1 MITKLVISDL
11 KRMKETGEKIA
22 CLTSYD
28 ASFARLQDEAGIDVL
43 LVGDSLGMVLHGD
56 KSTRNVTMDD
66 MVYHTRLVSNVRQR
80 ALVISDMPYQSYTS
94 TELAVENAKRLVNEG
109 GTDIVKLEGGEEIS
123 DIVAAIKNI
132 DIPVCGHLGLTPQSF
147 STSDGFKVQATTEDA
162 AEKLKQDALLIQQA
176 GCDCMVFECIPA
188 EVAKEVTQALNI
200 PTIGIGAG
208 VDCDGQV
215 LVLHD
220 MLGITGKKFRF
231 LKNFLK
237 GNDSIAD
244 AIKTYISEVKNKS
257 FPASEHFF

>member
-66 MVYHTRLVSNVRQR
+66 MIYHTRLVNNVRQR

-94 TELAVENAKRLVNEG
+94 TELAVGNAKRLVNEG
-109 GTDIVKLEGGEEIS
+109 GADIVKLEGGEEIS
-123 DIVAAIKNI
+123 DIITAIKNI

-237 GNDSIAD
+237 GNDSITD

>member
-94 TELAVENAKRLVNEG
+94 IELAVENAKRLVNEG
-109 GTDIVKLEGGEEIS
+109 GADIVKLEGGEEIS
-123 DIVAAIKNI
+123 DIIAAIKNI

-188 EVAKEVTQALNI
+188 EVAKEVTQALDI

-220 MLGITGKKFRF
+220 MLGVTGKKFRF

-237 GNDSIAD
+237 GNDSITD
-244 AIKTYISEVKNKS
+244 AIKKYIIEVKNKS